1 MADRGAAV
9 VLVEESAI
17 GAGASGRNLGA
28 IQHPFDPVLGRL
40 YAESLSRYR
49 ALASVAEY
57 GFAIGDEPA
66 GLLLLSPD
74 LDGARAQALRIDGA
88 FPELVPSLI
97 EPDELQ
103 RLEPSLAPGPAAV
116 RLATGFPVPPA
127 AATAAWA
134 ALAEDRGAVIV
145 VGSTARPIERD
156 GRAIGVVLADGWTI
170 AADAVLV
177 AAGPWTPPLI
187 DPSGTWRPIHA
198 TWGVTVQL
206 NLDGQAPRHIV
217 EEDEADTLSRAVAAA
232 DRAEQADDPD
242 VDPPSLFSLATARG
256 ITTLGSVFLPTEPD
270 PARIGSLLLRRAA
283 AFLPAIAEAEVVGRR
298 MCARP
303 QSVDGRPV
311 HRRGCPGRG
320 ALRLRRA
327 WPVGHQHRTCLRGDR
342 RPRRPGRHRAAARA
356 GRRSL
361 ALIVQ
366 SAHDGAAR
374 IGLTE
379 RPRVRGPP
387 LGCLHNHPMQEPEDA
402 RDQRWRHGL
411 GPDERG
417 SRHADDARDS
427 RCSTA
432 GSSAARTCS
441 ARSCTASS
449 SSRWSA

>member
-1 MADRGAAV
+1 MERRWTDPRYAPAHADVVVIGGGIIGSAAAAIMADRGAAV

-49 ALASVAEY
+49 ALASIAEY

-74 LDGARAQALRIDGA
+74 LEGARAQALRIEGA

-103 RLEPSLAPGPAAV
+103 RLEPSLARGPAAV

-156 GRAIGVVLADGWTI
+156 GRATGVVLADGWTI

-217 EEDEADTLSRAVAAA
+217 EEDEADTLSRAAVAAE
-232 DRAEQADDPD
+232 RAEQVDDPD

-270 PARIGSLLLRRAA
+270 PSADRVAAPAPGRRLPAGDRRGRGGRTADVRAA
-283 AFLPAIAEAEVVGRR
+283 PVGRR
-298 MCARP
+298 TAL
-303 QSVDGRPV
+303 
-311 HRRGCPGRG
+311 HRRGRPGRG

-327 WPVGHQHRTCLRGDR
+327 WSVGHQHRTCIRGNR
-342 RPRRPGRHRAAARA
+342 RPRRPRRHGAAARA

-366 SAHDGAAR
+366 SAHDG
-374 IGLTE
+374 
-379 RPRVRGPP
+379 P
-387 LGCLHNHPMQEPEDA
+387 
-402 RDQRWRHGL
+402 
-411 GPDERG
+411 
-417 SRHADDARDS
+417 HAS
-427 RCSTA
+427 
-432 GSSAARTCS
+432 G
-441 ARSCTASS
+441 
-449 SSRWSA
+449 